1 MGITE
6 TWLDNTISDG
16 EVQIPGYRLFRHDRQ
31 GKAGGGVCIYV
42 HHSVKVRLLP
52 LGHLCSEIEMLWI
65 AVTLGKVDYN
75 VGYLY
80 RLPNA
85 PAHFWSDLDNAL
97 EDLAIIGSET
107 MLLGDIN
114 VDLLNPNDHNYKH
127 LKSVCCPLQ
136 LENIVSNP
144 TRFSANSAKCLD
156 PVLTNIPNVSAPGV
170 EHLDFS
176 DHALVLSGI
185 VINDY
190 NNKLSPKLKSKRLW
204 RVSTLANP
212 VDLETAIDH
221 HMQNLT
227 SSGMP

>member
-1 MGITE
+1 
-6 TWLDNTISDG
+6 
-16 EVQIPGYRLFRHDRQ
+16 
-31 GKAGGGVCIYV
+31 
-42 HHSVKVRLLP
+42 
-52 LGHLCSEIEMLWI
+52 
-65 AVTLGKVDYN
+65 
-75 VGYLY
+75 
-80 RLPNA
+80 
-85 PAHFWSDLDNAL
+85 
-97 EDLAIIGSET
+97 

-127 LKSVCCPLQ
+127 LKSVCSPLQ

-170 EHLDFS
+170 EHVDFS

-185 VINDY
+185 VIKDY

-212 VDLETAIDH
+212 VDLETAINH
-221 HMQNLT
+221 HYGESHLFRYE
-227 SSGMP
+227 